1 MVASKYAKRD
11 LMQSEFTQR
20 ANAVPAHGLGL
31 SVDVYS
37 PDLVHLVHSLRDE
50 GLQPGYLEVF
60 KATTSAMQWVRRQL
74 PEEPLGLDRVEL
86 AAVGD
91 RERFGRRRLLC

>member
-11 LMQSEFTQR
+11 LMQSEFTER
-20 ANAVPAHGLGL
+20 ANAVAAHGLGL

-37 PDLVHLVHSLRDE
+37 PDLLHLVQSLRDE

-60 KATTSAMQWVRRQL
+60 KATTSAMQWVRGA
-74 PEEPLGLDRVEL
+74 PAGD
-86 AAVGD
+86 AAALSWRRSVGHTA
-91 RERFGRRRLLC
+91 

>member
-11 LMQSEFTQR
+11 LMQSEFTER
-20 ANAVPAHGLGL
+20 ANGLATHGVGL

-37 PDLVHLVHSLRDE
+37 PDLLHLVHSLRDA

-60 KATTSAMQWVRRQL
+60 KATT
-74 PEEPLGLDRVEL
+74 
-86 AAVGD
+86 
-91 RERFGRRRLLC
+91 